1 MPCDCDTDPARGGE
15 GFARPTK
22 VDQPRYEA
30 LRAYLHEGV
39 PLAEAAQRFGYT
51 PRVKEAVWKSALAIV
66 ATVAV
71 VVGAVGER
79 GRVVGLR
86 LSPGLTTRRA

>member
-15 GFARPTK
+15 VFARPTK

-51 PRVKEAVWKSALAIV
+51 PRVKEAASKSAL
-66 ATVAV
+66 TC
-71 VVGAVGER
+71 
-79 GRVVGLR
+79 
-86 LSPGLTTRRA
+86 TTTSSR

>member
-51 PRVKEAVWKSALAIV
+51 PRVKEAAWKSALRTAR
-66 ATVAV
+66 AAFTAGSSSKPGG
-71 VVGAVGER
+71 GAGV
-79 GRVVGLR
+79 
-86 LSPGLTTRRA
+86 